1 MDSRRR
7 RLRAARSRRRSRRT
21 GRVIVGSGH
30 PGRTRQSAHWIR
42 AKTAPTLESCTYT
55 LVLVQK
61 YAHEIN
67 IKATLRPL
75 QKIYNYLCGPALEFP
90 LKKKLKDQRNYA
102 KCACAAFHHCK
113 GNACVL
119 FQQSSWFYSDW
130 FLTFRLSLTIP
141 LSFGRHKFL
150 HWCIEIFRQH
160 NHFNHSLWSN
170 VGSPFN
176 SYPFRCDLVSPPIQF
191 FIEFLCSFSFWQF
204 DWV

>member
-30 PGRTRQSAHWIR
+30 PAGTRQSAHWIR

-75 QKIYNYLCGPALEFP
+75 QKIYNYLCGPALEFS
-90 LKKKLKDQRNYA
+90 LKKKNWRISEIMPSVHA
-102 KCACAAFHHCK
+102 PPSTCE
-113 GNACVL
+113 GNARVP
-119 FQQSSWFYSDW
+119 FQWFRWFYSDW
-130 FLTFRLSLTIP
+130 FWLLDYLWQSLYHLDVTNSFIDVSKFSDNTITSTTHRETMWAP
-141 LSFGRHKFL
+141 LSIPILSGVILFL
-150 HWCIEIFRQH
+150 
-160 NHFNHSLWSN
+160 L
-170 VGSPFN
+170 PFN
-176 SYPFRCDLVSPPIQF
+176 FSLN
-191 FIEFLCSFSFWQF
+191 FLCSFSFWQF